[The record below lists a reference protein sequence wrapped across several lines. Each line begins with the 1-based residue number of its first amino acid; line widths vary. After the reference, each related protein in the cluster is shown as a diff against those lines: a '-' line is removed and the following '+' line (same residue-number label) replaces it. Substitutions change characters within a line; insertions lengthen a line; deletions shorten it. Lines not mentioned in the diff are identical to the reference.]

1 MGRYYFG
8 QIVEALI
15 HDGKHSTKARP
26 VLILDQD
33 PHLNSGEPI
42 LVVPISHTPN
52 RVIPHYHIQVHSDY
66 QQDEVTKLNCP
77 CWAKCNW
84 AMVIDPK
91 RILRSW
97 GYMPDAMLELIVEKY
112 DEIANDP
119 DFNDW
124 VTR

>member
-1 MGRYYFG
+1 
-8 QIVEALI
+8 
-15 HDGKHSTKARP
+15 
-26 VLILDQD
+26 
-33 PHLNSGEPI
+33 
-42 LVVPISHTPN
+42 
-52 RVIPHYHIQVHSDY
+52 
-66 QQDEVTKLNCP
+66 
-77 CWAKCNW
+77 
-84 AMVIDPK
+84 MVIDPK